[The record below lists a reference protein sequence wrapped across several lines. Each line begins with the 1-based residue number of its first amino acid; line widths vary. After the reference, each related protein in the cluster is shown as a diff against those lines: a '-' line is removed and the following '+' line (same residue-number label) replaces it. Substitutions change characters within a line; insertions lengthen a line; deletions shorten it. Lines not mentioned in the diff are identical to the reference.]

1 MEMSGRTYKWGLAV
15 LLALSLLMAAGCETE
30 ARQSTP
36 AEPQTQDTV
45 PQSAQ
50 LFAAE
55 PASITYP
62 IDDSGEA
69 LTVFMPQETL
79 QTDGAP
85 VLQMVQEKTGIPV
98 TYQLIPGDGYQ
109 WSLLACLWGESFPD
123 LIWGVDETMLENQ
136 TDPDTYAPLLVLNE
150 YIQKAAP
157 NYVQIVAADEEKM
170 HQAVDDKGNILRFL
184 TFYDT
189 PDQMIEYGPVIRQDL
204 LDRYQ
209 LSLPETYE
217 DWENAL
223 KQMQGDVDTPLLVT
237 PAEIYNWD
245 YLSAGMGISLAFD
258 GDNQGFY
265 QVDGQ
270 VKYGPLEENFTQ
282 FITLMN
288 HWYQENLLSNRFL
301 DFNNTGSS
309 EYLLKQANGE
319 SAIFFLSNSQL
330 ASVTVLSEIEGFDI
344 ALLQDPV
351 LSRGEVSHIAPE
363 REKTVYGAGF
373 SVSADCDNPELAVRF
388 VDYLYSEE
396 GIRLTNYVQQDVT
409 YQMEQ
414 GKPVYTDAVRKQP
427 DLLNGYTSTSLSGVI
442 SQARIQLQLEEAF
455 LCASNAWNANKDSL
469 YMLPEPLEMTPE
481 VEEELRGVMFDLATC
496 AQTASIELMV
506 GERPLSDIPAVQQ
519 ELMDIGAERCM
530 ELLQESLD
538 AYLLR

>member
-1 MEMSGRTYKWGLAV
+1 MSGRTYKWGSAV

-36 AEPQTQDTV
+36 AEAQTQDTE
-45 PQSAQ
+45 PRSAQ

-79 QTDGAP
+79 QTGGAP
-85 VLQMVQEKTGIPV
+85 VLQMVQERTGIPV

-157 NYVQIVAADEEKM
+157 NYVRIVAADEEKM

-204 LDRYQ
+204 LERYQ

-282 FITLMN
+282 FMTLMN

-373 SVSADCDNPELAVRF
+373 SISADCDNPELAVRF
-388 VDYLYSEE
+388 VDFLYSEE
-396 GIRLTNYVQQDVT
+396 GIRLTNYGQQDVT

-414 GKPVYTDAVRKQP
+414 GKPVYTDAVTKQP

-442 SQARIQLQLEEAF
+442 SQARIQRQLEEAF

-469 YMLPEPLEMTPE
+469 YMLPESLEMTPE

-496 AQTASIELMV
+496 AQTAAIELMV